1 MTGQEEFFHQSR
13 QLKKRLKDLLRRYQ
27 ASTELPGWKTR
38 KRKISSPGDKTA
50 NRLFLRINTKNFMK
64 MRLRHI
70 SFYPMTGRL
79 PRRTGLQLL
88 SWGKNGIVFKEE
100 RFPNSLLQ
108 GGKDM
113 LQVFWTK
120 RFRRKKNSSIS

>member
-13 QLKKRLKDLLRRYQ
+13 QLKKRLNDLLRRYQ

-79 PRRTGLQLL
+79 RRQTGLQLL
-88 SWGKNGIVFKEE
+88 SWGKNGIVSKEE